1 MSMRVLGV
9 PFAALVLVACGSTA
23 ATPVQSEGSGAVA
36 DASPK
41 VVAFGDSFTAGFGFY
56 DDGVEMTD
64 EEFFTCVGEGTIPA
78 DKKNDLCSSN
88 GTAKTAEDPLVF
100 APDYGYANQVSWAAQ
115 VAKGLDVPAASYV
128 NYAISGST
136 GREWAEDLFTI
147 DGANGLAAVSAQ
159 DPDVVLMTLGGN
171 PTLGKVILGEGERC
185 DAYDKPDA
193 SLSGANLTA
202 QESELR
208 ACFNRI
214 ITEDGTYDAL
224 VTVYTRLLDTTEAR
238 ILVLT
243 YPRVV
248 PALALGNYTPAGLLI
263 AREELNATI
272 AKAMDAVKSSH
283 SEGSRLISADP
294 EFAVGL
300 PPGDYTAADC
310 FGAAKDATGT
320 DGPSNQSTPTQENF
334 AEMYADTGWCPG
346 TPFLI
351 AGDSGVHP
359 NKAGYAEF
367 ARVALAALGSN

>member
-1 MSMRVLGV
+1 MRARLLTV
-9 PFAALVLVACGSTA
+9 PLSTLLLAACSSS
-23 ATPVQSEGSGAVA
+23 ATPVESALSGAPA
-36 DASPK
+36 ATTQQI
-41 VVAFGDSFTAGFGFY
+41 VAFGDSFTAGFGFY
-56 DDGVEMTD
+56 ADGTEMTG

-88 GTAKTAEDPLVF
+88 GTARTAEDPLVF
-100 APDYGYANQVSWAAQ
+100 APDYGYGNQISWAAQ
-115 VAKGLDVPAASYV
+115 VAQGLGVPAESYV
-128 NYAISGST
+128 NIAISGST
-136 GREWAEDLFTI
+136 GKEWAEDLFTI
-147 DGANGLAAVSAQ
+147 DGTNGLDAVAAQ

-185 DAYDKPDA
+185 DAYDKPD
-193 SLSGANLTA
+193 
-202 QESELR
+202 QETELR

-224 VTVYTRLLDTTEAR
+224 VTVYTRLLDSTDAQ

-272 AKAMDAVKSSH
+272 AKALDAVTSSH
-283 SEGSRLISADP
+283 SEGSRLASADP
-294 EFAVGL
+294 EFAVGV

-346 TPFLI
+346 TPYLI

-367 ARVALAALGSN
+367 ARVALAALGRN

>member
-1 MSMRVLGV
+1 MRVRLLAV
-9 PFAALVLVACGSTA
+9 PLSALLLAACSSS
-23 ATPVQSEGSGAVA
+23 ATPVESASSGGAA
-36 DASPK
+36 AASQRI
-41 VVAFGDSFTAGFGFY
+41 VAFGDSFTAGFGFY
-56 DDGVEMTD
+56 DDGVEMTG

-88 GTAKTAEDPLVF
+88 GTARTAEEPLAF
-100 APDYGYANQVSWAAQ
+100 APDYGYGNQISWAAQ
-115 VAKGLDVPAASYV
+115 VAQGLGVPAESYV
-128 NYAISGST
+128 NIAISGST

-147 DGANGLAAVSAQ
+147 DGANGLGAVAAQ

-193 SLSGANLTA
+193 ALSGADLTS

-224 VTVYTRLLDTTEAR
+224 ITVYTRLLDTTDAQ

-283 SEGSRLISADP
+283 SEGARLISADP
-294 EFAVGL
+294 EFAVGV

-334 AEMYADTGWCPG
+334 AEMYAETGWCPG
-346 TPFLI
+346 TPYLI

-367 ARVALAALGSN
+367 ARVALAALGRN

>member
-1 MSMRVLGV
+1 MRARLFAVPLLALGL
-9 PFAALVLVACGSTA
+9 AACGSTA
-23 ATPVQSEGSGAVA
+23 ATPIESASSGAPA
-36 DASPK
+36 GAERI
-41 VVAFGDSFTAGFGFY
+41 VAFGDSFTAGFGFY
-56 DDGVEMTD
+56 DDGTEMTG

-88 GTAKTAEDPLVF
+88 GTARTAEEPLVF
-100 APDYGYANQVSWAAQ
+100 APDYGYGNQVSWAAQ
-115 VAKGLDVPAASYV
+115 VAQGLGVPTESYV

-147 DGANGLAAVSAQ
+147 DGAKGLDAVAAK

-185 DAYDKPDA
+185 DAYDKP
-193 SLSGANLTA
+193 G
-202 QESELR
+202 QEAELR

-224 VTVYTRLLDTTEAR
+224 VTVYTRLLDSTDAQ

-243 YPRVV
+243 YPQVV

-272 AKAMDAVKSSH
+272 AKAMDAVTSAH
-283 SEGSRLISADP
+283 SEGSRLTSADP
-294 EFAVGL
+294 EFAVGV

-310 FGAAKDATGT
+310 FGAAKDGTGT

-334 AEMYADTGWCPG
+334 AEMYVDTGWCPG
-346 TPFLI
+346 TPYLI

-367 ARVALAALGSN
+367 ARVALAALGRN

>member
-1 MSMRVLGV
+1 MRLRLLAV
-9 PFAALVLVACGSTA
+9 PLSALLLAACSSSA
-23 ATPVQSEGSGAVA
+23 APVESASSGGAA
-36 DASPK
+36 AAPQRI
-41 VVAFGDSFTAGFGFY
+41 VAFGDSFTAGFGFY
-56 DDGVEMTD
+56 DDGAEMTG

-88 GTAKTAEDPLVF
+88 GTARTPEEPLAF
-100 APDYGYANQVSWAAQ
+100 APDYGYGNQVSWAAQ
-115 VAKGLDVPAASYV
+115 VAQGLGVPAESYV
-128 NYAISGST
+128 NIAISGST

-147 DGANGLAAVSAQ
+147 DGTNGLAAVAAQ
-159 DPDVVLMTLGGN
+159 APDVVLMTLGGN

-185 DAYDKPDA
+185 DAYDTPDGT
-193 SLSGANLTA
+193 LSGADLTA
-202 QESELR
+202 EESELR

-224 VTVYTRLLDTTEAR
+224 VTVYTRLLDTTDAQ

-248 PALALGNYTPAGLLI
+248 PALALGNYTPAGLLV

-294 EFAVGL
+294 EFGVGL

-320 DGPSNQSTPTQENF
+320 DGPSNQSRPTQENF
-334 AEMYADTGWCPG
+334 AEMYAETGWCPG
-346 TPFLI
+346 TPYLI

-359 NKAGYAEF
+359 NKAGYSEF
-367 ARVALAALGSN
+367 ARVALAALGGN

>member
-1 MSMRVLGV
+1 MRVRLLAV
-9 PFAALVLVACGSTA
+9 PLSALLLAACSSS
-23 ATPVQSEGSGAVA
+23 ATPVESASSGGAA
-36 DASPK
+36 AASQRI
-41 VVAFGDSFTAGFGFY
+41 VAFGDSFTAGFGFY
-56 DDGVEMTD
+56 DDGVEMTG

-88 GTAKTAEDPLVF
+88 GTARTPEDPLVF
-100 APDYGYANQVSWAAQ
+100 APDYGYGNQISWAAQ
-115 VAKGLDVPAASYV
+115 VAQGLGVPAESYV
-128 NYAISGST
+128 NIAISGST
-136 GREWAEDLFTI
+136 GKEWADDLFTI
-147 DGANGLAAVSAQ
+147 DGTNGLDAVAAQ

-193 SLSGANLTA
+193 SLSDANLTA

-224 VTVYTRLLDTTEAR
+224 VTVYTRLLDTTEAQ

-334 AEMYADTGWCPG
+334 AEMYAETGWCPG

-359 NKAGYAEF
+359 NKAGYSEF
-367 ARVALAALGSN
+367 ARVALAALGRN